1 MANNVRLMRSESS
14 AMSFWAN
21 PCPTIHC
28 FVEILCSLS
37 LSFPA
42 LSWGYSW
49 EQSYIG
55 GLILRV
61 CGLGG
66 VIGGI
71 GGPAK
76 NVQCIEVYLKG
87 GNTFELGSVCPCFS
101 FHYGSWFG
109 TWFLP
114 LLFRQEISLSKPHQT
129 GLKLFDKAVSS
140 LAQKKKNP
148 TLSWMNIV
156 AGGECDLYDYV
167 LWLVQL

>member
-1 MANNVRLMRSESS
+1 MFKAGRTCTLFRSFGLGFLYMANNARLMRSESL

-21 PCPTIHC
+21 PCPTIQC
-28 FVEILCSLS
+28 TDRIPSS
-37 LSFPA
+37 LSFPV
-42 LSWGYSW
+42 LSWVYSW

-66 VIGGI
+66 VIGVFGGVV

-76 NVQCIEVYLKG
+76 NVQFIEAYLKG
-87 GNTFELGSVCPCFS
+87 GNAFELRSVCPRLC

-114 LLFRQEISLSKPHQT
+114 LLFRQEISLSKPPQT
-129 GLKLFDKAVSS
+129 GLKA
-140 LAQKKKNP
+140 
-148 TLSWMNIV
+148 
-156 AGGECDLYDYV
+156 
-167 LWLVQL
+167 LW

>member
-28 FVEILCSLS
+28 FVEILCS

-87 GNTFELGSVCPCFS
+87 GNTFELASVCPCFS

-114 LLFRQEISLSKPHQT
+114 LLFCQEISLSKPPQT
-129 GLKLFDKAVSS
+129 GLKLSDKAVSS
-140 LAQKKKNP
+140 LAHKKNP
-148 TLSWMNIV
+148 NTFLNEYCGRRWV
-156 AGGECDLYDYV
+156 RLYDYV